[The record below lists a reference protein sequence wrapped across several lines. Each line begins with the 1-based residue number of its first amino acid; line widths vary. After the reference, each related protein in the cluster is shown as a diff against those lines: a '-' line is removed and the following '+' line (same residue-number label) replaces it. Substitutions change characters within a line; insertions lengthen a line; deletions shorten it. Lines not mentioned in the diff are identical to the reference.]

1 MHFIFNAQP
10 DTILNCKEFS
20 GLRLI
25 ELTLSV
31 VVDRV
36 NSVSC
41 MWITAVK
48 DKARVC
54 YRGAMCRLHVF
65 LDI

>member
-1 MHFIFNAQP
+1 MPTLGSPARAIKGHHLFAM
-10 DTILNCKEFS
+10 T

-36 NSVSC
+36 NSVIC
-41 MWITAVK
+41 MWITTVR
-48 DKARVC
+48 DKVRVC
-54 YRGAMCRLHVF
+54 YRMHGAM
-65 LDI
+65 